1 MFIKASN
8 SETKINILIHKHL
21 GKIFLV
27 YCDFLIPQKSICT
40 RKMHI
45 HNTNGVSC
53 FGFHLMDHWC
63 EYVVVQLD
71 VSRIES

>member
-1 MFIKASN
+1 MFVKASN

-45 HNTNGVSC
+45 HNYIYKRCVMLWFSFNRSLV
-53 FGFHLMDHWC
+53 
-63 EYVVVQLD
+63 
-71 VSRIES
+71 